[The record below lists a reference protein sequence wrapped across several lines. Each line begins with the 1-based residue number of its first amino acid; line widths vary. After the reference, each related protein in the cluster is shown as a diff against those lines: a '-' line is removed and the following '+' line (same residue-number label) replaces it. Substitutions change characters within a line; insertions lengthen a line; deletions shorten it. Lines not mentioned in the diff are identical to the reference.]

1 MPGIKFHPE
10 IFMRAKSFGRIAAGF
25 FIFGLAF
32 NAPANPAG
40 MTVASGSASAAQSG
54 SQLTITA
61 SQNAFL
67 NWQSFNIAAGETTVF
82 NQPSA
87 QSIVWNSIGGN
98 RASQIFGSLQANGVV
113 VLMNSSGFYFGPN
126 SFVQAAGLIVS
137 TAQTMPQNTG
147 GAWEFNGPPPAAS
160 IVNYGKINVVN
171 GGPAFLI
178 AENVANFGEISA
190 PGGTIGIAAGQD
202 VLVSERPDG
211 RGLSMKVTLPKG
223 AVDNEGRLVADAGTI
238 SVNAQVVNQDG
249 IVQANAVRNV
259 NGVIELV
266 ASDELNL
273 GANSQIVAHGD
284 DSSPGSG
291 GGAVTLQSGSTFSD
305 ASGSGIDVSGG
316 AQGGNGGNVEISAP
330 DILSLNSSVDA
341 GAQPGWTGGAFVLD
355 PQNIVLGTSGSTSG
369 GTSGT
374 INGTGN
380 SGTLSVNVNTTF
392 QNITAGQI
400 LLEASGNITLTAGTA
415 WNLFTSTGGK
425 TSGTLTL
432 EAGNNI
438 TFGDGSSIFD
448 PNNWSV
454 TLDAGYNFA
463 NNSIKAN
470 IGSIYLNGG
479 SGQSGSGSI
488 QTGSGSISLNA
499 GNGIQIGS
507 GTASSGSGNITWLAG
522 GDILFGNGSQISDG
536 NNGGVTLDAGYN
548 FANNTIK
555 ANIGSIYLN
564 GGSGQTGNG
573 SIQTGSGSIS
583 LNAGNGIQIG
593 SGAASSVGG
602 NISWLAGGDILF
614 GDGSQISDGN
624 NGAVTLEAGV
634 NNFIT
639 GAVKAGTGNIYL
651 NGGAGL
657 QNGGSIQSAGGA
669 ITLVAGQ
676 DIQTGAGV
684 LQDANYNTFAIASAS
699 GPIVLT
705 AGRDI
710 DIGYGFVEATA
721 GGNIA
726 LTATSGSLNVF
737 APIQTDTG
745 SINVLAGQNVLLDA
759 SSTGI
764 ASIVTTG
771 RWGYDAGGNLVL
783 LAPGGNISVT
793 AVAGSV
799 NAGSNPNGYIFDSM
813 SDPAAPLEQSSHPV
827 GIFSLGGISTAA
839 GGNVNITAG
848 LDIISFMPP
857 PVSGGND
864 AGLYDAGSGAFGP
877 QPGNVTLTAG
887 RNVEGHFVVANGMG
901 IINAGNNAGDSSGEL
916 ALSLASAL
924 TSGSWAQN
932 NGVWTLNNGV
942 WTVSGWTVNAANDIN
957 LQEVRNP
964 NGVLNSVNNSSSL
977 SYHLFDYGPDD
988 YVNLNAGDEVHL
1000 WGNSLPRSDSVGI
1013 IQSLSIYP
1021 PILNIQA
1028 GAGGV
1033 EIGGEI
1039 ILFPSSVGS
1048 LEISTTGGG
1057 GLTGDLA
1064 STTPD
1069 FVMSD
1074 ADASRPQYTGQASF
1088 GPADF
1093 ASVPNHLNS
1102 PTPVSLNISGD
1113 MDNIYLAVP
1122 EAAQINVVGDMNNCS
1137 FKGQNLS
1144 ADPNQGV
1151 VVQVREAD
1159 GSLGVA
1165 TVYPGLTSIN
1175 VGESAKVNMEA
1186 GGLLNPAT
1194 DTGLR
1199 VGGNVFNQN
1208 QYNSVT
1214 LQTAPDLALL
1224 LQAFGASYGDLFNN
1238 LFYDPASGKL
1248 TLKGVLSQDGY
1259 NALTSLTVQAL
1270 DANGQP
1276 EFTYDQF
1283 GVATPVLETVHILD
1297 PATASLLQSESQNAP
1312 PTPNPGYILGG
1323 GGAFDIT
1330 ANTLDLGSTH
1340 GVQTVGPANNPALA
1354 QYYVSTLP
1362 GHFSHGADINVT
1374 LTGVNADGDSLDM
1387 FATTIST
1394 LNGGNIS
1401 VQAAG
1406 NVVVGST
1413 YVAGNDNYARGI
1425 FTTGDGDVSVI
1436 AGGNVEVAGSRIAAY
1451 DGGNVTVES
1460 LHGNVDAGNGGSG
1473 SVTVD
1478 EFYVDPATGTSES
1491 FAPIIPLSGI
1501 LAMTFPP
1508 RAPAFTEPSYPV
1520 GNVLVEAPEGNITAN
1535 AAGIVQLPLNG
1546 VDSSAA
1552 TATVL
1557 AGYELR
1563 DAGGNP
1569 VDAAGSEKA
1578 VVEPLPVSVDDLSDP
1593 PHTAIVDGTKYQPSA
1608 TVWAQLLALLGA
1620 PGDSQVVNLHVIGDS
1635 TDFVAALLGNGVG
1648 LANSINYFSAVSS
1661 GENINVN
1668 GSGVVASNA
1677 RMDAS
1682 GNITGLIVTR
1692 NNADVIVQ
1700 QNANVTV
1707 LAQGNANVSAGGN
1720 LSGEIIGVGGLSAS
1734 SGGSIDASL
1743 LSQNISPGVKTSGQE
1758 GFTAGTAAA
1767 AASTGLANDQT
1778 TKTAATS
1785 DDNTDDPTKKKG
1797 GKQITLAQKVSR
1809 VTVILPP
1816 KKI

>member
-1 MPGIKFHPE
+1 MSKV
-10 IFMRAKSFGRIAAGF
+10 RGRIACGIF
-25 FIFGLAF
+25 RLWTLGFGLWPCH
-32 NAPANPAG
+32 APANPTG
-40 MTVASGSASAAQSG
+40 MTVASGAATAVQNG
-54 SQLTITA
+54 PQLAIMA

-67 NWQSFNIAAGETTVF
+67 NWQSFNIAAGETTLF

-87 QSIVWNSIGGN
+87 QSIVWNRVN
-98 RASQIFGSLQANGVV
+98 DPNPSQIYGNLQANGVV

-137 TAQTMPQNTG
+137 TAQNMPQNNG
-147 GAWEFNGPPPAAS
+147 GTWEFNGPPPAAS
-160 IVNYGKINVVN
+160 IINYGKINIVN

-178 AENVANFGEISA
+178 AENVANFGDIAA
-190 PGGTIGIAAGQD
+190 PDGTIGIAAGQD

-211 RGLSMKVTLPKG
+211 RGLSMKVTLPQG
-223 AVDNEGRLVADAGTI
+223 SVNNEGRLVADAGTI

-249 IVQANAVRNV
+249 IVQANSVRNV

-273 GANSQIVAHGD
+273 GANSQIVARGD
-284 DSSPGSG
+284 DSSSGSG
-291 GGAVTLQSGSTFSD
+291 GGAVTLQSGNSFSD
-305 ASGSGIDVSGG
+305 ATGSRIDAGGG
-316 AQGGNGGNVEISAP
+316 AQGGNGGGVEISASN
-330 DILSLNSSVDA
+330 ILSLNSSVDA
-341 GAQPGWTGGAFVLD
+341 GAQPGWIGGAFVLD
-355 PQNIVLGTSGSTSG
+355 PQNIVLGNSGATSG
-369 GTSGT
+369 GASGT

-380 SGTLSVNVNTTF
+380 SGTLNVNVNTAF
-392 QNITAGQI
+392 QNINAGQI
-400 LLEASGNITLTAGTA
+400 LLKASGNITLTAGTT
-415 WNLFTSTGGK
+415 WNLFTSTGSR

-438 TFGDGSSIFD
+438 TFGNGASILD

-470 IGSIYLNGG
+470 V
-479 SGQSGSGSI
+479 
-488 QTGSGSISLNA
+488 
-499 GNGIQIGS
+499 GN
-507 GTASSGSGNITWLAG
+507 
-522 GDILFGNGSQISDG
+522 
-536 NNGGVTLDAGYN
+536 
-548 FANNTIK
+548 
-555 ANIGSIYLN
+555 IYLN

-593 SGAASSVGG
+593 SGIAGSGGG
-602 NISWLAGGDILF
+602 NITWLAGGDILF
-614 GDGSQISDGN
+614 GDGSQINDVN
-624 NGAVTLEAGV
+624 NGTVTLVAGV

-639 GAVKAGTGNIYL
+639 GAVKAGAGNIYL

-657 QNGGSIQSAGGA
+657 QNGGSIQSADGA

-699 GPIVLT
+699 GPIVLA

-721 GGNIA
+721 GGNIS
-726 LTATSGSLNVF
+726 LTTTSGSLNIF

-745 SINVLAGQNVLLDA
+745 SINVMAGQNVLLDA
-759 SSTGI
+759 SPTSI

-771 RWGYDAGGNLVL
+771 RWGYDAGGNPVL
-783 LAPGGNISVT
+783 IAPGGNISVT

-799 NAGSNPNGYIFDSM
+799 NAGSNPNGYIFDSI
-813 SDPAAPLEQSSHPV
+813 SDPTAPLEQSSHPV
-827 GIFSLGGISTAA
+827 GAFSLGGISTAA

-848 LDIISFMPP
+848 LDIISFMPL

-877 QPGNVTLTAG
+877 QPGNVTLAAG
-887 RNVEGHFVVANGMG
+887 RNVEGHFVVANGTG
-901 IINAGNNAGDSSGEL
+901 AITAGNDAGDSSAEL
-916 ALSLASAL
+916 ALSLASTLAG
-924 TSGSWAQN
+924 GSWTRN
-932 NGVWTLNNGV
+932 NGAWTLNNGV

-964 NGVLNSVNNSSSL
+964 NGALNSVNNSSSL

-1000 WGNSLPRSDSVGI
+1000 WGNSLPRSDAVGA

-1021 PILNIQA
+1021 PILNIHA

-1039 ILFPSSVGS
+1039 ILFPSPAGS
-1048 LEISTTGGG
+1048 LGISTTGGG

-1064 STTPD
+1064 STAPD

-1074 ADASRPQYTGQASF
+1074 ADANRPQYSGQASF

-1093 ASVPNHLNS
+1093 APVPNHLNS
-1102 PTPVSLNISGD
+1102 PTPVALNVSGD

-1159 GSLGVA
+1159 GSLGTA
-1165 TVYPGLTSIN
+1165 TVYPGLTSIS
-1175 VGESAKVNMEA
+1175 VGGSAKVNMEA

-1194 DTGLR
+1194 DAGLR
-1199 VGGNVFNQN
+1199 VGGNIFNQN

-1214 LQTAPDLALL
+1214 LSTAPDLALL

-1248 TLKGVLSQDGY
+1248 TLKGVLGQDGC

-1276 EFTYDQF
+1276 EFTYDQNS
-1283 GVATPVLETVHILD
+1283 VATPVLETVHVLG
-1297 PATASLLQSESQNAP
+1297 PEEAALLQSESQNAP
-1312 PTPNPGYILGG
+1312 PTPNPGYIVGG

-1387 FATTIST
+1387 FATTLST

-1401 VQAAG
+1401 VRAAG

-1425 FTTGDGDVSVI
+1425 FTTGDGDVSLI
-1436 AGGNVEVAGSRIAAY
+1436 AGGDIEVAGSRIAAY

-1478 EFYVDPATGTSES
+1478 EFYVDPTTGASES

-1508 RAPAFTEPSYPV
+1508 RAPTFTEPSYPV

-1569 VDAAGSEKA
+1569 VDAAGSQKA
-1578 VVEPLPVSVDDLSDP
+1578 VVEPLPVSADDLTDP
-1593 PHTAIVDGTKYQPSA
+1593 PRTALVDGIKYQPSA
-1608 TVWAQLLALLGA
+1608 AVWAQLMALLGA
-1620 PGDSQVVNLHVIGDS
+1620 PGGSQVVNLHVIGDK
-1635 TDFVAALLGNGVG
+1635 TDFVAALLGNGAG

-1661 GENINVN
+1661 GGNINVN

-1682 GNITGLIVTR
+1682 GNIAGLIVTR

-1707 LAQGNANVSAGGN
+1707 LAQGTANVSAGGN

-1767 AASTGLANDQT
+1767 AASTGMANDQS

-1797 GKQITLAQKVSR
+1797 KQIALAQKVSR